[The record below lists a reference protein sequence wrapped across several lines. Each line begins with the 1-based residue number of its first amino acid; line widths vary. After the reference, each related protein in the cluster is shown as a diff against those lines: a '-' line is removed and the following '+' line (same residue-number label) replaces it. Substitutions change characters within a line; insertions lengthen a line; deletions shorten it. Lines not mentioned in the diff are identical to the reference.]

1 VDPKDKREIVDRYRS
16 AMALTA
22 ERKWAEAIDLLQQV
36 LRDEPAAAM
45 VWSDLGHVATLAER
59 HSMALDAYQRVIA
72 LRPLDDR
79 GYLGAAGA
87 ALRDH
92 KLDEAQQLAEE
103 AVDAS
108 GTDARRMVASH
119 ADAARSEAAMVKQ
132 SDPATVWPVYVDA
145 RLLYDEGYYA
155 EALPLFLR
163 AITELRTSRA
173 EPMPDLHYATGD
185 VLLQAGQYQ
194 DAEAQLRE
202 ELRRFPH
209 NVRASAALVSLYQ
222 STGQLESAARVVSEL
237 TRVTPTPDSYTL
249 AARLW
254 TSVGDLKQAAQIT
267 DEARRLFAPAKGS
280 RAPRTSH

>member
-1 VDPKDKREIVDRYRS
+1 
-16 AMALTA
+16 
-22 ERKWAEAIDLLQQV
+22 
-36 LRDEPAAAM
+36 
-45 VWSDLGHVATLAER
+45 
-59 HSMALDAYQRVIA
+59 
-72 LRPLDDR
+72 
-79 GYLGAAGA
+79 
-87 ALRDH
+87 
-92 KLDEAQQLAEE
+92 
-103 AVDAS
+103 
-108 GTDARRMVASH
+108 
-119 ADAARSEAAMVKQ
+119 
-132 SDPATVWPVYVDA
+132 
-145 RLLYDEGYYA
+145 
-155 EALPLFLR
+155 
-163 AITELRTSRA
+163 
-173 EPMPDLHYATGD
+173 